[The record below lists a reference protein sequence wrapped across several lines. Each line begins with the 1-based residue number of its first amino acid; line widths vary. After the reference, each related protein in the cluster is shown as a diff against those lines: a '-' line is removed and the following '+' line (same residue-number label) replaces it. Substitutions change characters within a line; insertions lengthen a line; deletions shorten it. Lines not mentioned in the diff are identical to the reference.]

1 MSEIHFKMPCKDA
14 MKSKMISALCL
25 ALIILSLYTTCYLL
39 FFRTTGVDI
48 TKDIE
53 ILYHGEDGSGV
64 VDVRNKNLNYN
75 QRIQEF
81 MDTVEYKAS
90 PNKNLKNG
98 DKITIS
104 ATYDETLASRYHI
117 DAINTKKEITVA
129 GLPVR
134 YENVKQIP
142 QTLLDDVKENSKKY
156 LEKNMPSILS
166 DDFTAFYFTSEP
178 ELENYRFMY
187 RVFLNAKDDESKDKI
202 LDIYS
207 ITAKGEVNVS
217 SKEEKL
223 ETKDETIYYM
233 ITYNEINTSLRI
245 LDENVYG
252 EKLIISESNDLTKE
266 TQFTSFMESKY
277 KSAYEVQIMK
287 SEANS

>member
-1 MSEIHFKMPCKDA
+1 MSTHFKMPSKDA

-25 ALIILSLYTTCYLL
+25 ALIILSLYSTCYLL
-39 FFRTTGVDI
+39 FFRTTGIDI
-48 TKDIE
+48 TKDAQ
-53 ILYHGEDGSGV
+53 ILYRGEDGSGV
-64 VDVRNKNLNYN
+64 AAVLNKNLNYN

-81 MDTVEYKAS
+81 MDTVEYKVT

-98 DKITIS
+98 DKIKIS

-117 DAINTKKEITVA
+117 DAVNTEKEIEVS
-129 GLPVR
+129 GLPIR
-134 YENVKQIP
+134 YENAKQIP

-178 ELENYRFMY
+178 ELENYRFMH
-187 RVFLNAKDDESKDKI
+187 RVFLNAKDNDSKDKI
-202 LDIYS
+202 LDIYA

-217 SKEEKL
+217 NKEEKL

-233 ITYNEINTSLRI
+233 ITYNEINTSAKI
-245 LDENVYG
+245 LKEDIYG
-252 EKLIISESNDLTKE
+252 EKMIVSGKQNLQKE
-266 TQFTSFMESKY
+266 KDFHTYMEHKY
-277 KSAYEVQIMK
+277 GKQYTIENI
-287 SEANS
+287 E

>member
-1 MSEIHFKMPCKDA
+1 MSDMHFKVPSKDA
-14 MKSKMISALCL
+14 IKSKMISALCL
-25 ALIILSLYTTCYLL
+25 ALIILSLYTTYYLL

-53 ILYHGEDGSGV
+53 ILYRGEDGSGV
-64 VDVRNKNLNYN
+64 VSVRNKNLNYN

-81 MDTVEYKAS
+81 MDTVEYKVT

-98 DKITIS
+98 DKIKIS
-104 ATYDETLASRYHI
+104 TTYDETLASRYHI
-117 DAINTKKEITVA
+117 NAINVVKEVTVE

-142 QTLLDDVKENSKKY
+142 QTLLDEVKDNSKKY
-156 LEKNMPSILS
+156 LEKNMSSILS

-187 RVFLNAKDDESKDKI
+187 RIFLNAKDDESKDKI

-217 SKEEKL
+217 NKEEKL

-233 ITYNEINTSLRI
+233 ITYNEINTSGKI
-245 LDENVYG
+245 LKEDIYG
-252 EKLIISESNDLTKE
+252 EKIIVSGKQNLQKE
-266 TQFTSFMESKY
+266 KDFKNYMSHKY
-277 KSAYEVQIMK
+277 GKQYTIEKI
-287 SEANS
+287 E

>member
-1 MSEIHFKMPCKDA
+1 MSQTHFKMPSKDA

-25 ALIILSLYTTCYLL
+25 ALIILSLYSTCYLL
-39 FFRTTGVDI
+39 FFRTTGIDI
-48 TKDIE
+48 TKDAQ
-53 ILYHGEDGSGV
+53 ILYRGEDGSGV
-64 VDVRNKNLNYN
+64 ATVLNKNLNYN

-81 MDTVEYKAS
+81 MDTVDYKVT

-98 DKITIS
+98 DKIKIS

-117 DAINTKKEITVA
+117 DAVNTEKEIEVS
-129 GLPVR
+129 GLPIR
-134 YENVKQIP
+134 YETAKQIP

-178 ELENYRFMY
+178 ELENYRFMH
-187 RVFLNAKDDESKDKI
+187 RVFLNAKDSDSKDKI
-202 LDIYS
+202 LDIYA

-217 SKEEKL
+217 NKEEKL

-233 ITYNEINTSLRI
+233 ITYNEINTSAKI
-245 LDENVYG
+245 LKEDIYG
-252 EKLIISESNDLTKE
+252 EKMIVSGKQNLQKE
-266 TQFTSFMESKY
+266 KDFHTYMEHKY
-277 KSAYEVQIMK
+277 GKQYTIENI
-287 SEANS
+287 E